1 MKAVLEARDVGRLL
15 PHRYPILLVDRILEI
30 EEGKRIVGLKN
41 FTADEPFFQGH
52 FPGNPIVPGTIL
64 VEAMAQ
70 VGALFVLGTK
80 PSSRA
85 GMLYLAGL
93 DGVRFRRPVQPG
105 DQVLFELELVTKKKD
120 TWKVRGTARV
130 GDSVVMEAT
139 LLAVYQA
146 GPETEEEEG

>member
-1 MKAVLEARDVGRLL
+1 MKALLEARDVGRLL

-70 VGALFVLGTK
+70 VGALFVLGGK
-80 PSSRA
+80 SSGRS
-85 GMLYLAGL
+85 GMLYLTGL

-105 DQVLFELELVTKKKD
+105 DQVVFELKLVRKKRD
-120 TWKVRGTARV
+120 MWKVRGTARV
-130 GDSVVMEAT
+130 GGATVMEAT
-139 LLAVYQA
+139 LLAVYQT
-146 GPETEEEEG
+146 GPGTEDET

>member
-1 MKAVLEARDVGRLL
+1 MKAVLEPRDVGRLL

-30 EEGKRIVGLKN
+30 EEGRRIVGLKN

-80 PSSRA
+80 HSSKA
-85 GMLYLAGL
+85 GMLYLVGL

-105 DQVLFELELVTKKKD
+105 DQVLFELELVRRKKD

-139 LLAVYQA
+139 LLAVYHA
-146 GPETEEEEG
+146 GSETEDKG

>member
-1 MKAVLEARDVGRLL
+1 MKALLEARDVARLL

-52 FPGNPIVPGTIL
+52 FPGNPIVPGTVL

-70 VGALFVLGTK
+70 VGALFVLGGK
-80 PSSRA
+80 SPDQG
-85 GMLYLAGL
+85 GMLYLTGL
-93 DGVRFRRPVQPG
+93 DDVRFRRPVQPG
-105 DQVLFELELVTKKKD
+105 DQVFFELELVRRKRD
-120 TWKVRGTARV
+120 MWKVRGTARV
-130 GDSVVMEAT
+130 GDAIVMEAT

-146 GPETEEEEG
+146 NPETEEEA